1 MREFWRFI
9 PVRKKPLYIIA
20 GVIVLLL
27 IVVGVG
33 SIAFLITIEIANAQR
48 AAAPTPTVQVPTTPT
63 TKASGIGKTLKQYA
77 PAIKTQLA
85 QSLSLS
91 PAQLTADLQSGK
103 TLTDIAAAQNVSS
116 TQLQTNV
123 ANALQT
129 ALKPAVDDGTLTQQQ
144 VDKFVKKAQGNPNS
158 LDRLLGGKAV
168 PQVTPTPGQ

>member
-1 MREFWRFI
+1 M
-9 PVRKKPLYIIA
+9 RKKPLYIIA

-27 IVVGVG
+27 VVVGVG

-48 AAAPTPTVQVPTTPT
+48 TAAITPTVQVPTTPT
-63 TKASGIGKTLKQYA
+63 TKVSGIGKTLKQYA

-85 QSLSLS
+85 QSLNLS

-103 TLTDIAAAQNVSS
+103 TLTDIAAAQHVSS

-123 ANALQT
+123 ANALQI

-144 VDKFVKKAQGNPNS
+144 VDKFVKKAQGNPNA

-168 PQVTPTPGQ
+168 PQVTPTAGQ